1 MLDYALNVTSPIVFV
16 PLSNNTIDL
25 PSSLTENRFARIE
38 KYIGGVT
45 VSVIA
50 RDRNTYVN
58 TYTSGS
64 WTGWDTYTTKTD
76 FVGEYTASIMLSSNQ
91 SNGYSISTMIPLPGA
106 DAYTITPVSLR
117 LLDGSSQVTSGIEI
131 DRKNKAGFS
140 VSYYGTAFQGVGAY
154 LVFRASK

>member
-16 PLSNNTIDL
+16 PLSNNTTDL

-64 WTGWDTYTTKTD
+64 WTGWDTYTT
-76 FVGEYTASIMLSSNQ
+76 N
-91 SNGYSISTMIPLPGA
+91 A
-106 DAYTITPVSLR
+106 DLKINCKSV
-117 LLDGSSQVTSGIEI
+117 EI
-131 DRKNKAGFS
+131 GT
-140 VSYYGTAFQGVGAY
+140 YGTNEGVNNSFVYNTWYDTVGFYQLQFYCKTARILLRHY
-154 LVFRASK
+154 DNTTNKWTDLWDRTL